1 MKCDKCGSEVY
12 KNSVCHN
19 CVALIRDKYP
29 CYTEQKIGDMFG
41 GISRER
47 VRQILAKKGRRTS
60 STKRDMALK
69 RLVCPRCGKEKK
81 KHAQTCKQC
90 YHELHNVMLTC
101 TWCGKFYEVNQS
113 QIIHKINVHDQT
125 AFFCCKQCQGS
136 WCAKN
141 YGFQRKYSPEESA
154 QRRKQYN
161 KKYKETHKTER
172 AERIKFWLKHNNK
185 ERIEA
190 LCRII
195 TCAEDEI
202 NYRGVFEI
210 INYASPEL
218 FLSATSLRMF
228 LSHHKDLFEVSKHGI
243 VSLKGDKCRKK
254 TTI

>member
-90 YHELHNVMLTC
+90 YHELHNVILTC
-101 TWCGKFYEVNQS
+101 TWCGGLYEVNQS
-113 QIIHKINVHDQT
+113 QIIHKINVHNQT
-125 AFFCCKQCQGS
+125 VFFCCKKCQGS
-136 WCAKN
+136 WCAKH
-141 YGFQRKYSPEESA
+141 YGFQRKYSPEEYKLRQK
-154 QRRKQYN
+154 QRN
-161 KKYKETHKTER
+161 KEYRELHKTER
-172 AERIKFWLKHNNK
+172 AERTKFWLKHGNK
-185 ERIEA
+185 ERIEV
-190 LCRII
+190 LYSLI

-202 NYRGVFEI
+202 GYKGLFEI
-210 INYASPEL
+210 TSKTFPEL
-218 FLSATSLRMF
+218 FLSVDSLRMF
-228 LSHHKDLFEVSKHGI
+228 LSHHKDLFEVKKHGKVI
-243 VSLKGDKCRKK
+243 LKGK
-254 TTI
+254 